1 MKEEDRKK
9 IEEIMGE
16 MSCPKSFKCAESGF
30 EMLCKAKD
38 KKGLKGYLDC
48 LDAEASRCTFAIS
61 FGRSYLC
68 KCPLR
73 VYLSKELK
81 L

>member
-9 IEEIMGE
+9 IKEIMGE
-16 MSCPKSFKCAESGF
+16 MSCPEGFKCAESGF

-38 KKGLKGYLDC
+38 KGTKGHIDC
-48 LDAEASRCTFAIS
+48 LEDNAYRCTFAIS
-61 FGRSYLC
+61 FGRSYFC

>member
-9 IEEIMGE
+9 TEEIMGE

-38 KKGLKGYLDC
+38 NGLKGYLDC
-48 LDAEASRCTFAIS
+48 LDAEASRCTFALQ
-61 FGRSYLC
+61 FGDGYFC